1 MSLSDPVADYLARL
15 RNAISAKHDKVDIP
29 ASRIKL
35 EITRI
40 LKEEG
45 FIQNFKMQEEEKKQG
60 TIRILLKY
68 SNGAPVISGLK
79 QVSKPGR
86 RVYSPKEKIPKVIGG
101 LGISIVSTS
110 RGIMTGEQSHKTGV
124 GGEILCEVW

>member
-1 MSLSDPVADYLARL
+1 MSLSDPVADYLSRV

-29 ASRIKL
+29 MSKIKV

-45 FIQNFKMQEEEKKQG
+45 FIQNYKLQEEDKKQG
-60 TIRILLKY
+60 TIRLFLKY
-68 SNGAPVISGLK
+68 SDGTPVITGLK

-86 RVYSPKEKIPKVIGG
+86 RIYAHKDKIPKVVGG
-101 LGISIVSTS
+101 LGIAIVSTS
-110 RGIMTGEQSHKTGV
+110 KGIMTGDQSHKTGV
-124 GGEILCEVW
+124 GGEVLCQVW

>member
-29 ASRIKL
+29 ASRVKV

-45 FIQNFKMQEEEKKQG
+45 FIQNYKIQEDRVQG
-60 TIRILLKY
+60 TIRVFLKY
-68 SNGAPVISGLK
+68 SDGSPVIIGLK

-86 RVYSPKEKIPKVIGG
+86 RIYAHKDKVPKVVGG
-101 LGISIVSTS
+101 LGISIISTS
-110 RGIMTGEQSHKTGV
+110 RGIMTGDQSHRTGV
-124 GGEILCEVW
+124 GGEVLCQVW

>member
-1 MSLSDPVADYLARL
+1 MSLSDPVADYLARV

-29 ASRIKL
+29 ASRVKV

-45 FIQNFKMQEEEKKQG
+45 FIQNYKIQEDKVQG
-60 TIRILLKY
+60 TIRVFLKY
-68 SNGAPVISGLK
+68 ADGSPVITGLK

-86 RVYSPKEKIPKVIGG
+86 RIYAHKDKVPKVVGG
-101 LGISIVSTS
+101 LGISIISTS
-110 RGIMTGEQSHKTGV
+110 RGIMTADQSKRVGV
-124 GGEILCEVW
+124 GGEVLCQVW

>member
-1 MSLSDPVADYLARL
+1 MSLSDPVADYLARV

-29 ASRIKL
+29 ASRVKV

-45 FIQNFKMQEEEKKQG
+45 FIQNYKIQEDKVQG
-60 TIRILLKY
+60 TIRVFLKY
-68 SNGAPVISGLK
+68 SDGTPVITGLK

-86 RVYSPKEKIPKVIGG
+86 RIYAHKDKVPKVVGG
-101 LGISIVSTS
+101 LGISIISTS
-110 RGIMTGEQSHKTGV
+110 RGIMTGDQSHKVGV
-124 GGEILCEVW
+124 GGEVLCQVW

>member
-1 MSLSDPVADYLARL
+1 MSLSDPVADYLARI
-15 RNAISAKHDKVDIP
+15 RNAISSKHDKVDIP
-29 ASRIKL
+29 ASRVKV

-45 FIQNFKMQEEEKKQG
+45 FIQNYKIQDDRVQG
-60 TIRILLKY
+60 TIRVFLKY
-68 SNGAPVISGLK
+68 SDGSPVISGLK

-86 RVYSPKEKIPKVIGG
+86 RVYAHKDKVPKVVGG

-110 RGIMTGEQSHKTGV
+110 KGIMTGDQSHKTGV
-124 GGEILCEVW
+124 GGEVLCQVW

>member
-1 MSLSDPVADYLARL
+1 MSLSDPVADYLARV

-29 ASRIKL
+29 ASRVKV

-45 FIQNFKMQEEEKKQG
+45 FIQNYKIQEDKVQG
-60 TIRILLKY
+60 TIRVFLKY
-68 SNGAPVISGLK
+68 ADGSPVITGLK

-86 RVYSPKEKIPKVIGG
+86 RIYAHKDKVPKVVGG
-101 LGISIVSTS
+101 LGISIISTS
-110 RGIMTGEQSHKTGV
+110 RGIMTGDQSQRTGV
-124 GGEILCEVW
+124 GGEVLCQVW

>member
-1 MSLSDPVADYLARL
+1 MSLSDPVADYLARV

-29 ASRIKL
+29 VSRVKV

-45 FIQNFKMQEEEKKQG
+45 FIQNYKIQEDKVQG
-60 TIRILLKY
+60 TIRVFLKY
-68 SNGAPVISGLK
+68 AAGSPVITGLK

-86 RVYSPKEKIPKVIGG
+86 RIYAHKDKVPKVVGG
-101 LGISIVSTS
+101 LGISIISTS
-110 RGIMTGEQSHKTGV
+110 RGIMTADQSKRVGV
-124 GGEILCEVW
+124 GGEVLCQVW

>member
-1 MSLSDPVADYLARL
+1 MSLSDPVADYLARI

-29 ASRIKL
+29 ASRVKI

-45 FIQNFKMQEEEKKQG
+45 FIQNYKIQEDRVQG
-60 TIRILLKY
+60 TIRVFLKY
-68 SNGAPVISGLK
+68 SDGSAVITGLK

-86 RVYSPKEKIPKVIGG
+86 RIYAHKDKVPKVVGG
-101 LGISIVSTS
+101 LGISIISTS
-110 RGIMTGEQSHKTGV
+110 RGIMTGDQSQRTGV
-124 GGEILCEVW
+124 GGEVLCQVW

>member
-1 MSLSDPVADYLARL
+1 MSLSDPVGDYLARL

-29 ASRIKL
+29 ASRVKI

-45 FIQNFKMQEEEKKQG
+45 FVQNYKIQEDRVQG
-60 TIRILLKY
+60 TIRVFLKY
-68 SNGAPVISGLK
+68 SDGSPVITGLK

-86 RVYSPKEKIPKVIGG
+86 RIYSHKDKIPKVVGG

-110 RGIMTGEQSHKTGV
+110 RGIMTGDQSHKVGV
-124 GGEILCEVW
+124 GGEVLCQVW

>member
-1 MSLSDPVADYLARL
+1 MSLSDPVADYLARV

-29 ASRIKL
+29 ASRVKV

-45 FIQNFKMQEEEKKQG
+45 FIQNYKIQEDRVQG
-60 TIRILLKY
+60 TIRVFLKY
-68 SNGAPVISGLK
+68 SDGSPVITGLK

-86 RVYSPKEKIPKVIGG
+86 RIYAHKDKVPKVVGG

-110 RGIMTGEQSHKTGV
+110 RGIMTGDQSTKVGV
-124 GGEILCEVW
+124 GGEVLCQVW

>member
-29 ASRIKL
+29 ASRVKV

-45 FIQNFKMQEEEKKQG
+45 FIQNFKIQEDRVQG
-60 TIRILLKY
+60 TIRVFLKY
-68 SNGAPVISGLK
+68 SDGSPVITGLK

-86 RVYSPKEKIPKVIGG
+86 RIYAHKDKVPKVVGG
-101 LGISIVSTS
+101 LGISIISTS
-110 RGIMTGEQSHKTGV
+110 RGIMTGDQSHKVGV
-124 GGEILCEVW
+124 GGEVLCQVW